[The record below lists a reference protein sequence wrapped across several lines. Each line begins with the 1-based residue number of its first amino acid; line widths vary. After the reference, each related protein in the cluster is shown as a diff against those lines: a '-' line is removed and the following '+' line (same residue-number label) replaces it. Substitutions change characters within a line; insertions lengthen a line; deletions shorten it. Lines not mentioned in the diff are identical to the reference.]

1 MKRPFLLVCAASLA
15 VAGVLLNCGGDDEG
29 GVTPPIE
36 AGPGTDSRT
45 SKPDTSTPTPDGGS
59 GDTGSDAGP
68 TGRTV
73 YGIDEANQLVMFKTG
88 APGTVTK
95 IAVTGLAGEE
105 TIHGIDFRP
114 KDGTLYALGSTGKV
128 YLIAP
133 ATGVATGL
141 MGDAGAVVTLPLV
154 LNPTATSFGFD
165 FNPPADA
172 SAFTRTRGRTT
183 ACIRGR
189 QRRQCGRP
197 RLRRWRRRSVDPQY
211 RVHELGERA
220 AGR

>member
-165 FNPPADA
+165 FNPPADRIRVHTNTGKNYRLHPRTA
-172 SAFTRTRGRTT
+172 TPSMRATSSTSMAAPQRRSSIPRTRTR
-183 ACIRGR
+183 
-189 QRRQCGRP
+189 
-197 RLRRWRRRSVDPQY
+197 
-211 RVHELGERA
+211 
-220 AGR
+220 